1 MAVIGIMNIEHNIDR
16 TLLRCFD
23 ALITERSV
31 SRAAERV
38 GVSQP
43 TMSNVLARLRLVFG
57 DPLLLRARGTMT
69 PTNRALELVGPVRAA
84 IANIDGILAR
94 STSFDPATSRMSFTL
109 TAPEY
114 VEYTLLPALVK
125 QLQALAPHINLELRS
140 VNPAKSLEWLESG
153 EVDLRVGWVRDPP
166 TSLRSKALFRD
177 RFVCLARSGHPQV
190 RGRLTLQ
197 QYMTLSHVRARTSPR
212 SDFWRVIDEAAAA
225 RRRRP
230 RVPYIVQDF
239 MVAPRM
245 VAETDLIATVPERFA
260 LSVADQYSLQVLKS
274 PLRLP
279 AICIAA
285 YWHERSQR
293 EPAHRW
299 LRKVITDVSSAL

>member
-1 MAVIGIMNIEHNIDR
+1 VNIDHNIDR

-23 ALITERSV
+23 ALIAERSV

-43 TMSNVLARLRLVFG
+43 TMSNALARLRVVFG
-57 DPLLLRARGTMT
+57 DPLLLRARGMMT
-69 PTNRALELVGPVRAA
+69 PTNRALELVGPVRIA
-84 IANIDGILAR
+84 IANIDGILAK
-94 STSFDPATSRMSFTL
+94 SDSFDPATSVARFTL

-114 VEYTLLPALVK
+114 VEYTLVPPLVK
-125 QLQALAPHINLELRS
+125 ALQAAAPHISLDVRS

-166 TSLRSKALFRD
+166 SSLRSKLLFRD
-177 RFVCLARSGHPQV
+177 RFVCLVRAGHPRV
-190 RGRLTLQ
+190 KGRLTLE
-197 QYMTLSHVRARTSPR
+197 QYATLPHVRARTSPR
-212 SDFWRVIDEAAAA
+212 SDFWRVLEEAADGRQRA
-225 RRRRP
+225 R
-230 RVPYIVQDF
+230 VAHVVQDF
-239 MVAPRM
+239 MVTPRV
-245 VAETDLIATVPERFA
+245 VAETDFIAVVPERFA
-260 LSVADQYSLQVLKS
+260 RSVADHYALQVLKC

-279 AICIAA
+279 AISIAA

-299 LRKVITDVSSAL
+299 FRKVITDVALKL

>member
-1 MAVIGIMNIEHNIDR
+1 MNIDHNIDR

-23 ALITERSV
+23 ALVTERSV

-43 TMSNVLARLRLVFG
+43 TMSNALARLRLVFG
-57 DPLLLRARGTMT
+57 DPLLLRASGMMA
-69 PTNRALELVGPVRAA
+69 PTNRALELVEPVRAA
-84 IANIDGILAR
+84 LANIDGILAK
-94 STSFDPATSRMSFTL
+94 SNSFDPATSRARFTL

-114 VEYTLLPALVK
+114 VEYTLVPQLVK
-125 QLQALAPHINLELRS
+125 ELQSAAPHIGLEVRS
-140 VNPAKSLEWLESG
+140 VNPAKALEWLESG

-166 TSLRSKALFRD
+166 SSLRSKVLFRD
-177 RFVCLARSGHPQV
+177 RFVCLVRTGHPQV
-190 RGRLTLQ
+190 RGKLTLQ
-197 QYMTLSHVRARTSPR
+197 QYMTLLHVRARTSPR
-212 SDFWRVIDEAAAA
+212 SDFWRVLDEAAAGG
-225 RRRRP
+225 RRRA
-230 RVPYIVQDF
+230 RVAHIVQDF
-239 MVAPRM
+239 MVTPRV
-245 VAETDLIATVPERFA
+245 VAATDLIATVPERFA
-260 LSVADQYSLQVLKS
+260 LSVADQYRLQVLKS

-299 LRKVITDVSSAL
+299 FRKVLTDVASAL